1 VQGLATQNAVVLH
14 KYPLWRDALTEI
26 VKGLGFHVA
35 GTTDSSDEALALVER
50 ENAALFV
57 VGTTVGRGNESGI
70 DCVRRARSTVPTVK
84 AVVLAPTYDDA
95 EVEHA
100 LAAGAFAYVVETTH
114 PEDIRAAIRQGFQ
127 TSVFLGAGEA
137 GSQPSP
143 PARRTEGHEPLTKRE
158 LEILRLVS
166 EGASNADVAR
176 KLWVTEQTVKF
187 HLSNIYRKLGVANRT
202 EAARWA
208 QLTGLLEA
216 PSAHESSA
224 SGS

>member
-1 VQGLATQNAVVLH
+1 MQGLATQNAVVLH
-14 KYPLWRDALTEI
+14 KYPLWREALTDILKE
-26 VKGLGFHVA
+26 LGFRVA
-35 GTTDSSDEALALVER
+35 GTTDSSDEALAVVER

-57 VGTTVGRGNESGI
+57 VGTAVGRGRETGI
-70 DCVRRARSTVPTVK
+70 DCVRRARSSVPRVK
-84 AVVLAPTYDDA
+84 AVVLAPTYDESEA
-95 EVEHA
+95 EQA

-127 TSVFLGAGEA
+127 TSVYLGAGEA
-137 GSQPSP
+137 GSQPSVP
-143 PARRTEGHEPLTKRE
+143 TRRPEGHEPLTKRE

-166 EGASNADVAR
+166 DGASNADVAR

-208 QLTGLLEA
+208 QLTGLLEDR
-216 PSAHESSA
+216 PAHESA
-224 SGS
+224 SG

>member
-1 VQGLATQNAVVLH
+1 LNDIL
-14 KYPLWRDALTEI
+14 RE
-26 VKGLGFHVA
+26 LGFHVS
-35 GTTDSSDEALALVER
+35 GTTDSAAEALALVDR
-50 ENAALFV
+50 EKAALLV
-57 VGTTVGRGNESGI
+57 VGTELGPQERGI
-70 DCVRRARSTVPTVK
+70 DCMRRARGAVPAIK
-84 AVVLAPTYDDA
+84 SVVLAPVYDEA
-95 EVEHA
+95 EAEQA
-100 LAAGAFAYVVETTH
+100 LAAGAFAYVVETTQ

-137 GSQPSP
+137 AAQAP
-143 PARRTEGHEPLTKRE
+143 PPIRRTEEHVPLTKRE

-166 EGASNADVAR
+166 DGASNAGVAR

-216 PSAHESSA
+216 ASQHESSA
-224 SGS
+224 SG

>member
-1 VQGLATQNAVVLH
+1 VQGLATRNAVVLH
-14 KYPLWRDALTEI
+14 KYPLWREALTDI
-26 VKGLGFHVA
+26 LKGLEFHVA
-35 GTTDSSDEALALVER
+35 GTTDTSEEALALVER
-50 ENAALFV
+50 ERAALLV
-57 VGTTVGRGNESGI
+57 VGTELGQVREGGI
-70 DCVRRARSTVPTVK
+70 DCIRRARGLIPTIK

-100 LAAGAFAYVVETTH
+100 LAAGAFAYVVETTR

-127 TSVFLGAGEA
+127 TSVFLGAGES

-143 PARRTEGHEPLTKRE
+143 PVRRTEGHEPLTKRE

-166 EGASNADVAR
+166 DGASNAVVAR

-208 QLTGLLEA
+208 QLTGLLETA
-216 PSAHESSA
+216 SPHESSA
-224 SGS
+224 SG